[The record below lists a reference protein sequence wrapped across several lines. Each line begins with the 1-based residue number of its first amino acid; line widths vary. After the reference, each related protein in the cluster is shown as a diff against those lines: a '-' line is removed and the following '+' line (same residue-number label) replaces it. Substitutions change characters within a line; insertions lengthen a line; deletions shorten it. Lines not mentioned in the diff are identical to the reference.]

1 MTIAAQATA
10 LGKRYRRTWALR
22 DCSLSIPAG
31 QVTALVGP
39 NGAGKTT
46 LLSILAGLTVP
57 TTGTVGVLG
66 VPAGS
71 PRSRLSVAFVAQD
84 TPVYTDLR
92 VRDHL
97 RVARDLNHQW
107 DQQFAD
113 ERLAGLG
120 IPPGRKAGR
129 LSGGQQAQLAL
140 TLALARR
147 PGLLLL
153 DEPLARLDPVAR
165 HDFLGSLATACY
177 EQEISVVFSSH
188 VLPEM
193 ERIATYLIVLSGGS
207 VQVAG
212 QCDDLLAGHRM
223 LTGPAGQAGEL
234 ARRLGAITVQ
244 QGTRQSHLLVRDAG
258 VPPPGFQ
265 SREVTLEELI
275 LAYLRDGT
283 AAALPGPRTLPAGAA
298 TS

>member
-1 MTIAAQATA
+1 MNVAAETTV
-10 LGKRYRRTWALR
+10 LGKRYRRAWALR
-22 DCSLSIPAG
+22 DCCVSIPAG
-31 QVTALVGP
+31 RVTALVGP

-46 LLSILAGLTVP
+46 LLSILAGLSAP
-57 TTGTVGVLG
+57 TTGTVSVLG

-71 PRSRLSVAFVAQD
+71 PRSRLSVTFVAQD

-107 DQQFAD
+107 DQRLAD
-113 ERLAGLG
+113 ERLAALG
-120 IPPGRKAGR
+120 ITPGCKVGK

-153 DEPLARLDPVAR
+153 DEPLARLDPLAR
-165 HDFLGSLATACY
+165 HDFLGSLVTACY
-177 EQEISVVFSSH
+177 EHAISVVFSSH

-193 ERIATYLIVLSGGS
+193 ERIASYLIVLSGGS
-207 VQVAG
+207 IQVAG
-212 QCDDLLAGHRM
+212 QCDDLLAGHRI

-234 ARRLGAITVQ
+234 AQRLGAISVQ
-244 QGTRQSHLLVRDAG
+244 RGTRQSHLLVRDAG
-258 VPPPGFQ
+258 DPPPGFQ

-275 LAYLRDGT
+275 LAYLRDQSAT
-283 AAALPGPRTLPAGAA
+283 ALPGPGILRAEAV

>member
-1 MTIAAQATA
+1 MNLAAQATA
-10 LGKRYRRTWALR
+10 LGKRYRRAWALR
-22 DCSLSIPAG
+22 DCHLDIPAG

-46 LLSILAGLTVP
+46 LLSILAGLSAP
-57 TTGTVGVLG
+57 TTGTAAVLG

-84 TPVYTDLR
+84 TPVYPDLR
-92 VRDHL
+92 VAGHL

-107 DQQFAD
+107 DQQLA
-113 ERLAGLG
+113 EQRLATLG
-120 IPPGRKAGR
+120 IPLGRKAGK

-165 HDFLGSLATACY
+165 HEFLASLVTACY
-177 EQEISVVFSSH
+177 EQEVSVVFSSH

-193 ERIATYLIVLSGGS
+193 ERIASYLIVLSAGR

-212 QCDDLLAGHRM
+212 RCEELLESHRV
-223 LTGPAGQAGEL
+223 LTGPAGPAAGL
-234 ARRLGAITVQ
+234 AGQLGAVSATC
-244 QGTRQSHLLVRDAG
+244 GTRQSHLLVRDG
-258 VPPPGFQ
+258 GDPPLGF
-265 SREVTLEELI
+265 SAREVSLEELI
-275 LAYLRDGT
+275 LAYLRDP
-283 AAALPGPRTLPAGAA
+283 AATALPGPGALHTQA
-298 TS
+298 AAS

>member
-1 MTIAAQATA
+1 MNIAAQTTA

-22 DCSLSIPAG
+22 DCCLSIPAG

-46 LLSILAGLTVP
+46 LLSILAGLSAP
-57 TTGTVGVLG
+57 TTGTAAVLG

-107 DQQFAD
+107 DQRLAE

-120 IPPGRKAGR
+120 IPPTRKAGK

-165 HDFLGSLATACY
+165 HEFLGSLVTACY
-177 EQEISVVFSSH
+177 EQGISVVFSSH

-193 ERIATYLIVLSGGS
+193 ERIAGYLIVLSSGG

-212 QCDDLLAGHRM
+212 RCDDLLAGHRM

-234 ARRLGAITVQ
+234 AQQLGAITVQ
-244 QGTRQSHLLVRDAG
+244 GGTRQSHLLARDAG
-258 VPPPGFQ
+258 SPPPGFQ

-275 LAYLRDGT
+275 LAYLRDET
-283 AAALPGPRTLPAGAA
+283 ATALPGPGTLRAEAV

>member
-1 MTIAAQATA
+1 MNMAAATTA

-22 DCSLSIPAG
+22 DCCVSIPAG
-31 QVTALVGP
+31 RVTALVGP

-46 LLSILAGLTVP
+46 LLSILAGLSAP
-57 TTGTVGVLG
+57 TTGTAAVLG

-71 PRSRLSVAFVAQD
+71 PRSRLGVAFVAQD

-107 DQQFAD
+107 DQRLAE
-113 ERLAGLG
+113 ERLAVFG
-120 IPPGRKAGR
+120 IPPGRKAGK

-140 TLALARR
+140 SLALARR

-165 HDFLGSLATACY
+165 HDFLGSLVTACY
-177 EQEISVVFSSH
+177 EQGISVVFSSH

-193 ERIATYLIVLSGGS
+193 ERIASYLIVLSGGR

-234 ARRLGAITVQ
+234 AQRLSALSVQ
-244 QGTRQSHLLVRDAG
+244 GGTRQAHLLVRDAG
-258 VPPPGFQ
+258 DPPPGFQ

-275 LAYLRDGT
+275 LAYLRDQT
-283 AAALPGPRTLPAGAA
+283 ATALPGPGTLRAGAV
-298 TS
+298 SS

>member
-1 MTIAAQATA
+1 MNMAAETTA

-22 DCSLSIPAG
+22 DCCVSVPAG
-31 QVTALVGP
+31 RVTALVGP

-46 LLSILAGLTVP
+46 LLSILAGLSAP
-57 TTGTVGVLG
+57 TTGTVSVLG
-66 VPAGS
+66 APAGS
-71 PRSRLSVAFVAQD
+71 PRSRLGVAFVAQD

-107 DQQFAD
+107 DQRLCD
-113 ERLAGLG
+113 ERLAALG
-120 IPPGRKAGR
+120 IMPGRKVGK

-165 HDFLGSLATACY
+165 HDFLGSLVTACY
-177 EQEISVVFSSH
+177 EHGISVVFSSH

-193 ERIATYLIVLSGGS
+193 ERIASYLIVLSGGS
-207 VQVAG
+207 IQVAG

-223 LTGPAGQAGEL
+223 LTGPAGPAGEL
-234 ARRLGAITVQ
+234 AQRLGAISVQ
-244 QGTRQSHLLVRDAG
+244 RGMRQSHLLVRDAG
-258 VPPPGFQ
+258 DPPPGFQ
-265 SREVTLEELI
+265 SRQVTLEELI
-275 LAYLRDGT
+275 LAYLRDQT
-283 AAALPGPRTLPAGAA
+283 ATALPGPRIPRAEAV

>member
-1 MTIAAQATA
+1 MNMAAETTA

-22 DCSLSIPAG
+22 DCCLGIPAG
-31 QVTALVGP
+31 RVTALVGP

-46 LLSILAGLTVP
+46 LLSILAGLSVP
-57 TTGTVGVLG
+57 TTGPAAVLG

-71 PRSRLSVAFVAQD
+71 PRSRLGVAFVAQD

-193 ERIATYLIVLSGGS
+193 ERIASYLIVLSGGR

-223 LTGPAGQAGEL
+223 LTGPAGRAGEF
-234 ARRLGAITVQ
+234 AQRLGALSVQ
-244 QGTRQSHLLVRDAG
+244 RGTRQSHLLVRDAG
-258 VPPPGFQ
+258 DPPPGFQ

-275 LAYLRDGT
+275 LAYLRDQT
-283 AAALPGPRTLPAGAA
+283 ASALPGPGSLRAEAV

>member
-1 MTIAAQATA
+1 MNIAVQATA

-57 TTGTVGVLG
+57 TTGTAAVLG
-66 VPAGS
+66 VPTGS

-107 DQQFAD
+107 DQPFAD

-120 IPPGRKAGR
+120 IPPGRKAGK

-165 HDFLGSLATACY
+165 HDFLGSLVTACY
-177 EQEISVVFSSH
+177 EQDISVVFSSH

-193 ERIATYLIVLSGGS
+193 ERIAGNLIVLSRGS

-212 QCDDLLAGHRM
+212 RCDDLLAGHRM

-234 ARRLGAITVQ
+234 AQRLGAIAVQ
-244 QGTRQSHLLVRDAG
+244 QGTRQSHLLVRDAS

-275 LAYLRDGT
+275 LAYLRDQT
-283 AAALPGPRTLPAGAA
+283 AAVLPGPRTLPAGAA

>member
-1 MTIAAQATA
+1 MNMAAATTA

-22 DCSLSIPAG
+22 DCSLSFPAG
-31 QVTALVGP
+31 RVTALVGP

-46 LLSILAGLTVP
+46 LLTILAGLSAP
-57 TTGTVGVLG
+57 TTGTVSVLG

-107 DQQFAD
+107 DQRLAD
-113 ERLAGLG
+113 ERLAGFG
-120 IPPGRKAGR
+120 IPPGRKAGK

-165 HDFLGSLATACY
+165 HDFLGSLVTACY
-177 EQEISVVFSSH
+177 EQGISVVFSSH

-193 ERIATYLIVLSGGS
+193 ERIASYLIVLSDGS
-207 VQVAG
+207 IQVAG
-212 QCDDLLAGHRM
+212 RAMTCSLA
-223 LTGPAGQAGEL
+223 TGCSPARPAGPVSSRSGSAPSRSRAARGSPTCWYARPGTRHRDSSL
-234 ARRLGAITVQ
+234 AR
-244 QGTRQSHLLVRDAG
+244 
-258 VPPPGFQ
+258 
-265 SREVTLEELI
+265 
-275 LAYLRDGT
+275 
-283 AAALPGPRTLPAGAA
+283 
-298 TS
+298 

>member
-1 MTIAAQATA
+1 MIMAAATTA
-10 LGKRYRRTWALR
+10 LGKRYRRAWALR
-22 DCSLSIPAG
+22 DCCLSIPAG
-31 QVTALVGP
+31 RVTALVGP

-46 LLSILAGLTVP
+46 LLSILAGLSAP
-57 TTGTVGVLG
+57 TTGTAAVLG

-71 PRSRLSVAFVAQD
+71 PRSRLGVAFVAQD

-107 DQQFAD
+107 DQRLAE
-113 ERLAGLG
+113 ERLAVFA
-120 IPPGRKAGR
+120 IPPGRKAGK

-140 TLALARR
+140 SLALARR

-165 HDFLGSLATACY
+165 HDFLGSLVTACY
-177 EQEISVVFSSH
+177 EQGISVVFSSH

-193 ERIATYLIVLSGGS
+193 ERIASYLIVLSGGRI
-207 VQVAG
+207 QVAG

-234 ARRLGAITVQ
+234 AQRLGAISVQ
-244 QGTRQSHLLVRDAG
+244 GGTRQAHLLVRDAG
-258 VPPPGFQ
+258 DPPPGFQ

-275 LAYLRDGT
+275 LAYLRDQT
-283 AAALPGPRTLPAGAA
+283 ATALPGPGTLRAEAA
-298 TS
+298 SS

>member
-1 MTIAAQATA
+1 VNVAVQATA

-46 LLSILAGLTVP
+46 LLSILAGLSEP
-57 TTGTVGVLG
+57 TTGTAAVLG

-84 TPVYTDLR
+84 SPVYTDLR

-107 DQQFAD
+107 DQRLAE

-120 IPPGRKAGR
+120 IPPGRKAGK

-165 HDFLGSLATACY
+165 HDFLGSLVTACY
-177 EQEISVVFSSH
+177 EQQISVVFSSH

-193 ERIATYLIVLSGGS
+193 ERIAGYLIVLSGGS

-212 QCDDLLAGHRM
+212 RCDDLLAGHRM

-258 VPPPGFQ
+258 DPPSGFQ

-275 LAYLRDGT
+275 LTYLRDQA
-283 AAALPGPRTLPAGAA
+283 AAALPGPWALPAGAV

>member
-207 VQVAG
+207 LQVAR
-212 QCDDLLAGHRM
+212 QSDDLLAGHRM

-275 LAYLRDGT
+275 LAYLRDQT
-283 AAALPGPRTLPAGAA
+283 ATALPGPATLRAEAV